1 MAQGRGLHSDAPE
14 TLLERAAFGL
24 GWAVD
29 RALAK
34 PRAIRNRLH
43 IEWVIVRNAYRRGFR
58 RLKPGHFGYVPAQ
71 RSASYAHERA
81 TATASDRQVS

>member
-1 MAQGRGLHSDAPE
+1 MTQGRGLHSDAPE

-43 IEWVIVRNAYRRGFR
+43 IEWVIVRNAYRRGFH
-58 RLKPGHFGYVPAQ
+58 RLKPGQFGYGRGPL
-71 RSASYAHERA
+71 SASYAHERA
-81 TATASDRQVS
+81 TASDRQVS